1 MLVLMGGNIIADDE
15 FKELRDQSIKRRIG
29 MQLKLLIKKANSNAV
44 TDPGT
49 KIFKKFKAVSDSG
62 VGSCIIIQLDSQI

>member
-29 MQLKLLIKKANSNAV
+29 MQLKLLIKKAIV
-44 TDPGT
+44 M
-49 KIFKKFKAVSDSG
+49 
-62 VGSCIIIQLDSQI
+62 Q